1 MIVASWT
8 KTLAGGL
15 AAAALFA
22 TAAWAHHGWDW
33 AEEAQI
39 ELSGTIREI
48 YIGPPHPTLQVETA
62 EDGTW
67 TVELGNP
74 NATAR
79 AGFVEGVAAVGDSI
93 VAIGNRSLDPE
104 ERRMKAVR
112 IIVGEETYD
121 IYPERIQEG

>member
-8 KTLAGGL
+8 RTLAAGFAG
-15 AAAALFA
+15 AALLA

-33 AEEAQI
+33 AEEGQI
-39 ELSGTIREI
+39 ELNGTIREI
-48 YIGPPHPTLQVETA
+48 YIGPPHPTLQIETA
-62 EDGTW
+62 EHGTW

-74 NATAR
+74 RATER
-79 AGFVEGVAAVGDSI
+79 AGFVEGVAEVGDAI

-112 IIVGEETYD
+112 IIVGGETFD
-121 IYPERIQEG
+121 IYPERIREG